1 MPSLV
6 ETMEA
11 ECEYVF
17 AAELDVRD
25 EWKTVRV
32 FPAFTEMAHRITC
45 RILLGEELAR
55 DKTFIKESQSFN
67 RTLFISAIMVN
78 GIALGPFRNLVAWL
92 TAAKHRVHLSRCI
105 KFLLPQIEK
114 VRSQPKDRNDAVKWM
129 LELADGDEVESNQ
142 GRMAKQL
149 MHLMFAGSSAP
160 GGLVVQ
166 MIYQI
171 LMSPEY
177 LEPLRD
183 EISRT
188 LEETGGFTA
197 SFVSRLPLMES
208 FVRETMRL
216 YPTGVGKCFATQP
229 YSVLMPHQ
237 YR

>member
-1 MPSLV
+1 MK
-6 ETMEA
+6 T
-11 ECEYVF
+11 ECEYIL
-17 AAELDVRD
+17 AAELDVGD
-25 EWKTVRV
+25 EWKTVQV
-32 FPAFTEMAHRITC
+32 FSTFTEMAHRITT

-55 DKTFIKESQSFN
+55 NKVFIEESQLFN
-67 RTLFISAIMVN
+67 RSLFISAILVN
-78 GIALGPFRNLVAWL
+78 GIALGPFRDLVAWL
-92 TAAKHRVHLSRCI
+92 TAIKHRKHLSRCI
-105 KFLLPQIEK
+105 EYLKPQIEK
-114 VRSQPKDRNDAVKWM
+114 VRSKPTDYNNAVKWM
-129 LELADGDEVESNQ
+129 LELAEGDEAEKNPD
-142 GRMAKQL
+142 RMAKQL

-177 LEPLRD
+177 LEPLRE

-197 SFVSRLPLMES
+197 SFVSRTPLMES

-216 YPTGVGKCFATQP
+216 YPTGVGKCVMNRPCSALIQ
-229 YSVLMPHQ
+229 HQ